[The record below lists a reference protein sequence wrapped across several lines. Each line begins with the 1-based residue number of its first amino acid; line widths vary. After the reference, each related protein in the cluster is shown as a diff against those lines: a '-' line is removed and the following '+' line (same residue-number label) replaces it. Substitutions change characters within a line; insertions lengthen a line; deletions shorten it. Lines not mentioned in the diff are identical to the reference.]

1 MLLCRFLLPD
11 TMTRNADDSPEDDI
25 SNVHPSLSIAIP
37 DTPSVQWLFL
47 RLVWHS
53 LIEFLLLRYKIVLLE
68 KHPAGLNLTILLDM
82 ITPE

>member
-1 MLLCRFLLPD
+1 MA
-11 TMTRNADDSPEDDI
+11 RNADDSPEDDI

-53 LIEFLLLRYKIVLLE
+53 LIEFPLLQYKIVSLG
-68 KHPAGLNLTILLDM
+68 KHLAGLNLTILQDM
-82 ITPE
+82 IAPE

>member
-37 DTPSVQWLFL
+37 DPPSVQWLFL

-53 LIEFLLLRYKIVLLE
+53 LIEFLLLRCKIVLLE

-82 ITPE
+82 ITTE